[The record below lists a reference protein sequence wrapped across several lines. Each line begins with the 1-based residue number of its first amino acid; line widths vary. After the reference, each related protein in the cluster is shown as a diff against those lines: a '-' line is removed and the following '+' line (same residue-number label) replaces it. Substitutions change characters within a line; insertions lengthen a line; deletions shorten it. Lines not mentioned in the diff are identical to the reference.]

1 MTQRKVMIPLD
12 GSDFSRT
19 AFRTLGRLFEPQTT
33 AVTLVQVGEVPEGA
47 YVAPAQPVVVG
58 NEVSWPVEVKGRS
71 IYSTQAWQS
80 ARAEVEVALSDDAE
94 RLRDAG
100 YTVYTKALFGDP
112 AQEIADAAD
121 AGGFDA
127 IVMATHGRSG
137 LGRALL
143 GSVAEKVLRMVLVPV
158 IMTRPKSEGA
168 DYGPYGSL
176 S

>member
-12 GSDFSRT
+12 GSEFSRS
-19 AFRTLGRLFEPQTT
+19 AFRTLGRLFEPATT

-47 YVAPAQPVVVG
+47 YVAPRQPVVVG
-58 NEVSWPVEVKGRS
+58 TEVSWPVESKGHS

-80 ARAEVEVALSDDAE
+80 ARAEVEVGLADDAQ

-100 YTVYTKALFGDP
+100 YTVYAKALFGDP

-121 AGGFDA
+121 SGGFDA

-137 LGRALL
+137 LSRALL
-143 GSVAEKVLRMVLVPV
+143 GSVAEKVMRMALVPV
-158 IMTRPKSEGA
+158 IMTRPRTEETE
-168 DYGPYGSL
+168 YGPFGAL
-176 S
+176 N